1 LKTAV
6 LLEELAPSLA
16 RLADQADAVA
26 AAYAGPPAGL
36 DPIPEHQR
44 AAWFRVLSSF
54 AKAETLEEEFLA
66 PALATAETSGQ
77 GHPDELRFYESQAH
91 DEERH
96 LGMLRAYMDAHYG
109 ASTTKT
115 GWLTT
120 VLYDR
125 VMGTFSRRGQRQPLM
140 LLLPIYMLEKIGAI
154 YLTRLARCAGEAG
167 CPQLQTLLQ
176 EIHRDEARHVA
187 GIGSACRALRSS
199 QQLGGLDRLILAFI
213 ARLLVIDMDRT
224 AWWKRGL
231 REHMAAIAL
240 DGPAMNRDVEAVYHE
255 IMALLDGTDRH
266 AAA

>member
-1 LKTAV
+1 VTAAA
-6 LLEELAPSLA
+6 LADLAPTLT

-26 AAYAGPPAGL
+26 DAYAGPATGRDELPA
-36 DPIPEHQR
+36 HQR

-66 PALATAETSGQ
+66 PALASAEATGL
-77 GHPDELRFYESQAH
+77 GHPDVLRFFRSQAH

-96 LGMLRAYMDAHYG
+96 LAMLRGYMDAHYG
-109 ASTTKT
+109 ASTTRT

-120 VLYDR
+120 FLYDR
-125 VMGTFSRRGQRQPLM
+125 VMATFGRRGQTQPLM
-140 LLLPIYMLEKIGAI
+140 LLLPIYMLEKIGTI
-154 YLTRLARCAGEAG
+154 YLSRLARCAGDAN
-167 CPQLQTLLQ
+167 CLHLQALLQ
-176 EIHRDEARHVA
+176 EIHKDEARHVA
-187 GIGSACRALRSS
+187 GIGAACRALRWSYPM
-199 QQLGGLDRLILAFI
+199 GRMDRAILASI

-231 REHMAAIAL
+231 REHMAALGL
-240 DGPAMNRDVEAVYHE
+240 DGPAMNRDVEAVYDE

>member
-1 LKTAV
+1 MTTAV
-6 LLEELAPSLA
+6 LLAELAPSLS

-26 AAYAGPPAGL
+26 AAYVGPPAGQ
-36 DPIPEHQR
+36 DAIPEHQR
-44 AAWFRVLSSF
+44 AAWFRVLASF

-66 PALATAETSGQ
+66 PALASAQTSGL
-77 GHPDELRFYESQAH
+77 GHPDVLRFFKSQAH

-109 ASTTKT
+109 SSTTQT

-120 VLYDR
+120 MLYDR

-140 LLLPIYMLEKIGAI
+140 LLLPIYMLEKIGTI
-154 YLTRLARCAGEAG
+154 YLNRLARCAAEAG
-167 CPQLQTLLQ
+167 CEQLQGMLQ

-187 GIGSACRALRSS
+187 GIGAACRALRAG
-199 QQLGGLDRLILAFI
+199 QGLGWVDRTILAAI
-213 ARLLVIDMDRT
+213 ARLLVLDMDRT

-231 REHMAAIAL
+231 RAHMAALNL
-240 DGPAMNRDVEAVYHE
+240 DGPAMNRDVEAIYHE
-255 IMALLDGTDRH
+255 IMALLDGDDRH